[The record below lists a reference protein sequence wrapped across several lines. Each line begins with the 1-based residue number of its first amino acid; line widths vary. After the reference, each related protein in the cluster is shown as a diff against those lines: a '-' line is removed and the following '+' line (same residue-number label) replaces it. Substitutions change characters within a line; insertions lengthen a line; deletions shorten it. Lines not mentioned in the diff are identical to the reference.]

1 VVVSLSGVLLRVEN
15 VSKYFGAV
23 KALEN
28 ISFEV
33 KQGEILGIVGDNGAG
48 KSTLLKIIAGALQP
62 TSGEIYFEGRK
73 VRFKDTSDAMKAGI
87 AIAHQLLH
95 EQLVDIRRVWENFF
109 AGKELVKKV
118 GLIEILDIKR
128 MKTQTE
134 EALKN
139 YGLNIDVDRKIKQLS
154 GGQRRLVTIL
164 RAFLSKENTK
174 LILLDE
180 IYIGLSPRMLEDL
193 SKFLNNFLR
202 EHNISAIFAAQWLE
216 QLMGIADR
224 ILVLRRGRIVG
235 IFEAYSVDSET
246 IYRLAIG

>member
-1 VVVSLSGVLLRVEN
+1 LSGVLLRVEN
-15 VSKYFGAV
+15 VSKYFSAV

-62 TSGEIYFEGRK
+62 TSGKIYFEGRK
-73 VRFKDTSDAMKAGI
+73 VRFKDTSNAMKAGI
-87 AIAHQLLH
+87 DIAHQLLH

-154 GGQRRLVTIL
+154 EEEEQVVTLMKAIWQ
-164 RAFLSKENTK
+164 KPK
-174 LILLDE
+174 LLLLDE
-180 IYIGLSPRMLEDL
+180 SFTFLSLTGKRIVIELLRRLNLKDNL
-193 SKFLNNFLR
+193 SIILVSHEIPVVK
-202 EHNISAIFAAQWLE
+202 EVAHK
-216 QLMGIADR
+216 
-224 ILVLRRGRIVG
+224 ILVLREGRKVYFGPSESISLEQIVKL
-235 IFEAYSVDSET
+235 IVSK
-246 IYRLAIG
+246 